1 MKLKTLIENLKF
13 YQSKGSTV
21 VSLDI
26 SELLIALGEVTPT
39 KDVVAKQS
47 MSMEVD
53 GGQFK

>member
-21 VSLDI
+21 VTLDI
-26 SELLIALGEVTPT
+26 SELLTALGDVTPT